1 MAVIDV
7 LLPQSGMGMQDAEIV
22 TWLKSI
28 GDSVSEGD
36 ILVEVEAAKVT
47 VEVPSPAS
55 GKLVDI
61 LAQEGETVE
70 VRAIIARIQEA
81 D

>member
-28 GDSVSEGD
+28 GDDISEGE
-36 ILVEVEAAKVT
+36 ILVEVEAAKVAID
-47 VEVPSPAS
+47 VPSPVS
-55 GKLVDI
+55 GKVVRI
-61 LAQEGETVE
+61 LALEGEVVE
-70 VRAIIARIQEA
+70 VREVIAKIQETA
-81 D
+81 